1 MATYINYRTYQ
12 PLYPGQPQKQ
22 IDDLDPTS
30 TFVDLV
36 KRICEKEQRDANDT
50 AHLFLPSGIPLNRHA
65 ASKTWTL
72 EDWQIKSGDLLL
84 VIFSRKQHDGQDDY
98 CPPPQKGSKSDHK
111 HGSCILKV
119 RGLKCCEIQIDL
131 NQDSCMT
138 LYEKVF
144 SATEI
149 PIPWITLRY
158 VNNHKGKESILIKK
172 SPDIPVSQLTLTNYS
187 TLDFEMNPDPAN
199 PLWFGLFD
207 ATKYQPLTPQTKS
220 GCSTFYSTLYIIS
233 HYISQD
239 GTDLNVLGYLYH
251 LTVCPPL
258 VHALAMLFDK
268 RMISVSQRVAIH
280 EILYQLFLEM
290 TNSDQRNM
298 VFEKSIECWS
308 NIFTHASPKFKLPE
322 DFDHSQSFYCNKCN
336 NRLTYPVCTTDTSDT
351 CLCTV
356 CASIDHN
363 RLDGKFY
370 LHPKLLQLMIALPL
384 EEDAS
389 FWITQFQGDLN
400 KDQLPRKPEPRSARA
415 LHNVPSYLIVKIPT
429 HLRNNP
435 QGNLPPCLTRN
446 GQNEVVIFTERAKVL
461 ERGKTHYLLNPS
473 TGKEVL
479 VDLNEVAGDLQT
491 HITKGDYASNSY
503 ITQPPQE
510 AVLVV
515 LDISGS
521 MSCHDYPAYYR
532 WSRLDVAKLVFT
544 LFAERIIAFG
554 IEVAVGLTIFNQDT
568 TRISKVSEA
577 EQTLVNILIEKAND
591 INTSGTTALWK
602 ALTHACDDLS
612 EIKHKYKL
620 YKQRILCLTDGCDN
634 SGSVGRL
641 ECVKKLCRQ
650 GVVMDCILIGDANI
664 AAKAA
669 ALATGGQ
676 AFYFEEIEELLKL
689 PDKEAF
695 LSLRLRRPT
704 LPLSSITDSSLK
716 QLEYASYTD
725 PKNLVAQRPTTPSS
739 KPTYAIPLLKSL
751 ATKPNQD
758 DVASYKPILVA
769 LADIVKYPL
778 TGIQVLPNENNLLF
792 WKCLMSGPPYT
803 AYSQGVFV
811 LNIHFSADYPTTLPD
826 IRFETKILHCNV
838 TKDGRIC
845 HPMLN
850 RLYYSPEHSM
860 RDILVM
866 IYELLCLPSK
876 EDLADGSKSIMY
888 VTDNAKYEQKAKLV
902 TQQEAS
908 YTIETLQTR
917 LTGSKLSPS
926 DDYDDI
932 PHDAWFLLKH
942 D

>member
-1 MATYINYRTYQ
+1 
-12 PLYPGQPQKQ
+12 
-22 IDDLDPTS
+22 
-30 TFVDLV
+30 
-36 KRICEKEQRDANDT
+36 
-50 AHLFLPSGIPLNRHA
+50 
-65 ASKTWTL
+65 
-72 EDWQIKSGDLLL
+72 
-84 VIFSRKQHDGQDDY
+84 
-98 CPPPQKGSKSDHK
+98 
-111 HGSCILKV
+111 
-119 RGLKCCEIQIDL
+119 
-131 NQDSCMT
+131 
-138 LYEKVF
+138 
-144 SATEI
+144 
-149 PIPWITLRY
+149 
-158 VNNHKGKESILIKK
+158 
-172 SPDIPVSQLTLTNYS
+172 
-187 TLDFEMNPDPAN
+187 
-199 PLWFGLFD
+199 
-207 ATKYQPLTPQTKS
+207 
-220 GCSTFYSTLYIIS
+220 
-233 HYISQD
+233 
-239 GTDLNVLGYLYH
+239 
-251 LTVCPPL
+251 
-258 VHALAMLFDK
+258 
-268 RMISVSQRVAIH
+268 
-280 EILYQLFLEM
+280 
-290 TNSDQRNM
+290 
-298 VFEKSIECWS
+298 
-308 NIFTHASPKFKLPE
+308 
-322 DFDHSQSFYCNKCN
+322 
-336 NRLTYPVCTTDTSDT
+336 
-351 CLCTV
+351 
-356 CASIDHN
+356 
-363 RLDGKFY
+363 
-370 LHPKLLQLMIALPL
+370 MIALPL

-389 FWITQFQGDLN
+389 FWITQFQGDLIN
-400 KDQLPRKPEPRSARA
+400 DQLPRKPEPQSSSQTI
-415 LHNVPSYLIVKIPT
+415 PSYLVVKIPT

-435 QGNLPPCLTRN
+435 QGNLPPRLTRN
-446 GQNEVVIFTERAKVL
+446 GHNEVVIFTERAKVL

-473 TGKEVL
+473 TGREVL
-479 VDLNEVAGDLQT
+479 VDLNKVAADLQT
-491 HITKGDYASNSY
+491 HITGGDYRSNSY
-503 ITQPPQE
+503 ITQPPHE

-515 LDISGS
+515 LDVSGS
-521 MSCHDYPAYYR
+521 MSCQAYNR

-544 LFAERIIAFG
+544 LFAERTIAFG
-554 IEVAVGLTIFNQDT
+554 IEVVVGLTIFNHYT
-568 TRISKVSEA
+568 TTILKLSEV
-577 EQTLVNILIEKAND
+577 EETCVDILSYKAND
-591 INTSGTTALWK
+591 ITTSGSTELWK
-602 ALTHACDDLS
+602 ALTHACNDLS
-612 EIKHKYKL
+612 EIKHKYKSC
-620 YKQRILCLTDGCDN
+620 KQRILCLTDGCDN